1 MKAGLPADEVA
12 QERDRI
18 DTSALRSFCFSRAE
32 VVMSLAHNRIQN
44 DMRILLN
51 LIRSASRFTACRART
66 AWLAKTLG
74 WSEDRIEARLV
85 RMEQRKLILRETTP
99 PRWNGSEWTRART
112 IYLVSDATPA
122 QGALMAA
129 GLFRDWGRKAEL
141 RREAACGQLRCTPSQ
156 LDVWVRVAQEEKSIA
171 VSHSEDGTEYVER
184 IGNFPAAN
192 LPNRF
197 CEDHWSRPEPTATL
211 DERVLAF
218 VRSRTQTSPPRPP
231 THDEVARQVGGSKS
245 HVNQSIKNLV
255 DTGMLF
261 AYRRGRKHCVAS
273 DRATAEAEAA
283 RPDDNIAFAL
293 MALRRGPL
301 TTRELALEMKLVVGK
316 PLAASVRKRLHQHGV
331 QFTRF
336 GRDYIASIG
345 PLPEQYRAERAQKQK
360 SRKAEKG
367 RDRRWCQKLG
377 VQTGDRYLMDDIRLA
392 LGKVLFKEWQFRV
405 GGPRLERLGRT
416 AHEFAALVSENVL
429 AMHIRMARAEH
440 CIELLQPEK
449 LAESV
454 HTQVKDA
461 FRPHAL
467 RICNGYDGPLLH
479 AG

>member
-1 MKAGLPADEVA
+1 
-12 QERDRI
+12 
-18 DTSALRSFCFSRAE
+18 
-32 VVMSLAHNRIQN
+32 MSLTDARIE
-44 DMRILLN
+44 RELGILLN
-51 LIRSASRFTACRART
+51 LICSQSRFTACRATT

-74 WSEDRIEARLV
+74 WPEDQVEDRFARL
-85 RMEQRKLILRETTP
+85 EQQNRIQRETTP

-112 IYLVSDATPA
+112 IYVVSDAKPA
-122 QGALMAA
+122 EGALMAA
-129 GLFRDWGRKAEL
+129 NLFRHWGRVAEL
-141 RREAACGQLRCTPSQ
+141 RRDAACGQLLCTPAQ
-156 LDVWVRVAQEEKSIA
+156 LDEWVRVAQEEKYIA

-218 VRSRTQTSPPRPP
+218 VRSCTQASPPRPP

-245 HVNQSIKNLV
+245 HVNQTIRNLV
-255 DTGMLF
+255 DTGTLF
-261 AYRRGRKHCVAS
+261 AYRRGKKHYVAS

-283 RPDDNIAFAL
+283 RPDDDIAFAL

-331 QFTRF
+331 QFTPA
-336 GRDYIASIG
+336 GREDIASIG
-345 PLPEQYRAERAQKQK
+345 PLPEQYRAERAQKQRA
-360 SRKAEKG
+360 RKAEKD
-367 RDRRWCQKLG
+367 RARRWREKLG
-377 VQTGDRYLMDDIRLA
+377 LQPGDLYLMDDIRMA
-392 LGKVLFKEWQFRV
+392 LGRLLFKEWQTRV
-405 GGPRLERLGRT
+405 AALWLERLRRN

-429 AMHIRMARAEH
+429 ALHIRTARAEH
-440 CIELLQPEK
+440 RIELLQPEK
-449 LAESV
+449 LALSV
-454 HTQVKDA
+454 HTHVKVA

-467 RICNGYDGPLLH
+467 RVCNGYDGPIRRV
-479 AG
+479 A